1 MIKPIIIKIFIITVI
16 SFFLIGLFVP
26 MAIIKKKGKD
36 PHGTHEGASLLTRLT
51 PYTIFTWLTYII
63 LFVIDGKTILNFLVF
78 EFVISDI
85 FIFIGIIMIS
95 LGLLID
101 LWGTIALGT
110 NFRIELPKE
119 EISLNTTGIY
129 RLMRNPIVMGVYLL
143 VTGSFLIIPTIISLI
158 FLIANILTFDS
169 KIRDEE
175 RFLAKRFGE
184 EYKNYC
190 TKVGRYLPFSI
201 IKNKR

>member
-1 MIKPIIIKIFIITVI
+1 M
-16 SFFLIGLFVP
+16 LR
-26 MAIIKKKGKD
+26 KKKGKD

-63 LFVIDGKTILNFLVF
+63 LFIVDGNTILNFLVF
-78 EFVISDI
+78 KLLISDV
-85 FIFIGIIMIS
+85 FIFIGILIIS

-119 EISLNTTGIY
+119 EISLITTGIY

-143 VTGSFLIIPTIISLI
+143 LTGSFLLIPTIISLI

-169 KIRDEE
+169 KVRDEE
-175 RFLAKRFGE
+175 KFLDKQFGE
-184 EYKNYC
+184 KYKNYS
-190 TKVGRYLPFSI
+190 THVGRYLPFSI
-201 IKNKR
+201 IKNK

>member
-1 MIKPIIIKIFIITVI
+1 MIKPIIIKIFFITVI
-16 SFFLIGLFVP
+16 SFFLIGLLVP
-26 MAIIKKKGKD
+26 MAIIKKRGKD

-63 LFVIDGKTILNFLVF
+63 LFIIDAKTILNFLVF
-78 EFVISDI
+78 EFLISDV
-85 FIFIGIIMIS
+85 FIFIGIIIIS

-175 RFLAKRFGE
+175 KFLAKRFGE